1 MNQILVLKNNV
12 TWLDLYESIIP
23 QETILERLGFK
34 WSNCL
39 MPLSASKQNSS
50 SSPDDPAAF
59 VDLESDPHLNAIDV
73 VVIDR
78 QGIQGQFEHF
88 LFL

>member
-1 MNQILVLKNNV
+1 MIKS
-12 TWLDLYESIIP
+12 LDA
-23 QETILERLGFK
+23 FV
-34 WSNCL
+34 
-39 MPLSASKQNSS
+39 ASKQNSS
-50 SSPDDPAAF
+50 SKGSSPDDPAAF